1 MGALDQ
7 SVWSDCLTIP
17 TFQCKDAKHDHFGAC
32 YRTNGNMWSCWA
44 EWMTFNDE
52 IVGFEER
59 RDAEC
64 QQMSL
69 NDEIVCFEEKSDSE
83 CQQMTFNGEIVGY
96 ECQQMILN
104 DEIVGFEERSE
115 SECQQMT
122 LNDEIVGFEGASRT
136 RTTAQLCQLLRCLIV
151 SSLMN
156 TWVTFNEEIAGF
168 EGKSDSEGQ
177 QMSLNNE
184 IVCFEEKS
192 DSACQQMRPSMVRS
206 RWLRGE
212 GATLSLSR

>member
-69 NDEIVCFEEKSDSE
+69 NDEIV
-83 CQQMTFNGEIVGY
+83 
-96 ECQQMILN
+96 
-104 DEIVGFEERSE
+104 GFEERIE

-136 RTTAQLCQLLRCLIV
+136 RTMAQLCQLLRCLIV
-151 SSLMN
+151 SSLMK
-156 TWVTFNEEIAGF
+156 TWMTFNDEIVGF
-168 EGKSDSEGQ
+168 EGKSDSECQ

-192 DSACQQMRPSMVRS
+192 NSACQQMRLSTVRS